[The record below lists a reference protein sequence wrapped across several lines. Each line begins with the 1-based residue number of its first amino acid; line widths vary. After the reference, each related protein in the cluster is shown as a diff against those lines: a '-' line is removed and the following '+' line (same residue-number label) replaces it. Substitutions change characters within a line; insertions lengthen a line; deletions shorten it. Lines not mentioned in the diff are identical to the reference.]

1 MLFEDLIEL
10 AFERGEAKGGGTRKW
25 NWRLGTGRGGQ

>member
-1 MLFEDLIEL
+1 MLFEELIEL
-10 AFERGEAKGGGTRKW
+10 AFERGEAKGGVKKW